1 MKLKR
6 TASSFLLA
14 IALLLSFI
22 SVSQAQGSFEGRIEF
37 EITYSELPPEMQ
49 SMEGMLP
56 KSLKLFVNDQRSLTE
71 MSMGMMGTQRIIL
84 DMSKTEGHLLM
95 DMMGQ
100 KIAVD
105 MSEEMKKAESE
116 NQDSEQVEY
125 FDEYKTIAGYKCQ
138 KAIVTT
144 KTPEGGTTV
153 STVYFTKKIPNI
165 TQNNRV
171 LKGMALQYS
180 MDTNGVKSIVVAKVV
195 SKETIANS
203 TFEIPQGYEF
213 KTMEELGN
221 GL

>member
-6 TASSFLLA
+6 TTSSILLT
-14 IALLLSFI
+14 IALII
-22 SVSQAQGSFEGRIEF
+22 SCVTVSKAQGSFEGRIEF

-84 DMSKTEGHLLM
+84 DMSKSEGYLLM

-138 KAIVTT
+138 KAIVST

-180 MDTNGVKSIVVAKVV
+180 MDTNGVKSVVIAKVV
-195 SKETIANS
+195 SKESINDN
-203 TFEIPQGYEF
+203 TFEIPEGFVF